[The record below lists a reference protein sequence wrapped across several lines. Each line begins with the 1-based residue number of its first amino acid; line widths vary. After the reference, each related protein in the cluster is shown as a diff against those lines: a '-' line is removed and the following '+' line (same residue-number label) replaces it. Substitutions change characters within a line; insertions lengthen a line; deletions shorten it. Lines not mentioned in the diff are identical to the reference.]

1 MLYRKSELS
10 VYRYFLKSINKLW
23 LIPIVI
29 INVIVPLISYLL
41 YITLGE
47 GSVIYIL
54 DIIYLLLPVSSVWTS
69 IFVSEVFF
77 SEKAKDILFFYPN
90 KKRVLISVLFY
101 FLSAMNASI
110 IVMLHFYVISDW
122 FGTAI
127 KIMCISVLFYGL
139 SMLIL
144 RLSKSTA
151 MSLLITLLYSL
162 VNEFSYSNFI
172 LVYKTFG
179 DLTMNNFLLQYLPL
193 SLIGILFAVIAFLKF
208 NFKHSQKGL

>member
-1 MLYRKSELS
+1 MLHRKSKLS

-23 LIPIVI
+23 IIPIAVI
-29 INVIVPLISYLL
+29 NIIVPLTSYLL
-41 YITLGE
+41 YITLEE
-47 GSVIYIL
+47 GSVIYIV

-77 SEKAKDILFFYPN
+77 SENAKDILFFYPN
-90 KKRVLISVLFY
+90 KKRVFVSVLFY
-101 FLSAMNASI
+101 LFSALNAAI
-110 IVMLHFYVISDW
+110 IVMLHFYVLSDW
-122 FGTAI
+122 FGLAI
-127 KIMCISVLFYGL
+127 KIMCTSVLFYGL

-151 MSLLITLLYSL
+151 MSLLIALLYSL

-179 DLTMNNFLLQYLPL
+179 DLRMNNFLLQYLPL
-193 SLIGILFAVIAFLKF
+193 SFIGVFLAVIAFSKF
-208 NFKHSQKGL
+208 NFKNNQKGM

>member
-23 LIPIVI
+23 LIPILV
-29 INVIVPLISYLL
+29 INVIVPLASYLL
-41 YITLGE
+41 YISLGE
-47 GSVIYIL
+47 GAVIYIL
-54 DIIYLLLPVSSVWTS
+54 DIIYLFLPVSSVWTS

-101 FLSAMNASI
+101 FFSALNEAI
-110 IVMLHFYVISDW
+110 IVMLLFYVLSDW

-127 KIMCISVLFYGL
+127 KIICISVFFYGL
-139 SMLIL
+139 SMLVL
-144 RLSKSTA
+144 RMSKSTA

-172 LVYKTFG
+172 LIYKTFG

-193 SLIGILFAVIAFLKF
+193 SLIGILLAVIAFSKF
-208 NFKHSQKGL
+208 NIKYRQKSL